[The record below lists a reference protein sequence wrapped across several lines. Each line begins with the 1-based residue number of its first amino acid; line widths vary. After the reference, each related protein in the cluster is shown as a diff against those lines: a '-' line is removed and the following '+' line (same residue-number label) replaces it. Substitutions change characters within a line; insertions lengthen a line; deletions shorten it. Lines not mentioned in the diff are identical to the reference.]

1 MHFLENVLGAKNLVG
16 VVQVTS
22 GVEPHPEVR
31 RPVQV
36 KGESLLPWSYGR
48 SIQNLARLLPA
59 LKHRHYDVIDPG
71 PWTCGS
77 SGPKALLFGFKS
89 ASELHFWSKL
99 IEQKMLGIPKGIIWW
114 LVIDLKGTY
123 GLKWVGM
130 RHFLGCG
137 TLCPAATHAHI
148 TSGPAGV
155 TLPSH
160 PPLYL
165 ETSLCWKLF
174 NHNF

>member
-59 LKHRHYDVIDPG
+59 LKHRHGDVIVPG
-71 PWTCGS
+71 P
-77 SGPKALLFGFKS
+77 
-89 ASELHFWSKL
+89 
-99 IEQKMLGIPKGIIWW
+99 
-114 LVIDLKGTY
+114 
-123 GLKWVGM
+123 
-130 RHFLGCG
+130 
-137 TLCPAATHAHI
+137 
-148 TSGPAGV
+148 
-155 TLPSH
+155 
-160 PPLYL
+160 
-165 ETSLCWKLF
+165 
-174 NHNF
+174 